1 MTFWLQKDGHRGND
15 AVPSTDSEVDA
26 ISYLH
31 ETVLAV
37 KQTDS
42 VTVYTSWTG
51 SLGQQSS

>member
-1 MTFWLQKDGHRGND
+1 MANRGNN

-42 VTVYTSWTG
+42 VTVYTS
-51 SLGQQSS
+51 

>member
-1 MTFWLQKDGHRGND
+1 MANRGNN

-37 KQTDS
+37 QSTES
-42 VTVYTSWTG
+42 VTVYTS
-51 SLGQQSS
+51 